1 MSKTHPMLKTLRDA
15 TRGLRYVSEAEAT
28 FEPFV
33 WPGGAGA
40 VDAAAVLAK
49 AAQPA
54 GTEVVQSTLVDF
66 FRAVPMSDK
75 GKYLTLAATL
85 ADQLADVRVFKVGEG
100 RVLIYVLGTTPD
112 GKWAGVKTEA
122 VET

>member
-33 WPGGAGA
+33 WPGTGDAA
-40 VDAAAVLAK
+40 DAAAVLAK
-49 AAQPA
+49 AGGEGPA
-54 GTEVVQSTLVDF
+54 ARSTLVDF

-75 GKYLTLAATL
+75 GKYLGLAAAL
-85 ADQLADVRVFKVGEG
+85 ADNLTDVRVFKIGGEG
-100 RVLIYVLGTTPD
+100 RVKIYVLGTTAD

>member
-33 WPGGAGA
+33 WPGTGAAADEAAVRAKAGGAG
-40 VDAAAVLAK
+40 
-49 AAQPA
+49 
-54 GTEVVQSTLVDF
+54 EVARSTLVDF
-66 FRAVPMSDK
+66 FRAVPMSEK
-75 GKYLTLAATL
+75 GKYLTLAAAL
-85 ADQLADVRVFKVGEG
+85 ADNLADVRVFKIGDDG
-100 RVLIYVLGTTPD
+100 RVKIYVLGTTSD

>member
-1 MSKTHPMLKTLRDA
+1 MPKSHPMLKALRDA
-15 TRGLRYVSEAEAT
+15 TRGLRYVSEADAT

-33 WPGGAGA
+33 WPGTGGPA
-40 VDAAAVLAK
+40 DEAAVLAK
-49 AAQPA
+49 SGA
-54 GTEVVQSTLVDF
+54 GGAVARSSLVDF
-66 FRAVPMSDK
+66 FRAVPQGEK

-85 ADQLADVRVFKVGEG
+85 ADSLRDVRVFKVGEG
-100 RVLIYVLGTTPD
+100 RVSIYVLGTTDD

>member
-33 WPGGAGA
+33 WPGTGKAADEAAVSAKAGAG
-40 VDAAAVLAK
+40 
-49 AAQPA
+49 
-54 GTEVVQSTLVDF
+54 EVARSTLVDF

-75 GKYLTLAATL
+75 GKYLSLAAAL
-85 ADQLADVRVFKVGEG
+85 ADNLADVRVFKVGGEG
-100 RVLIYVLGTTPD
+100 RVKIYVLGTTSD

>member
-15 TRGLRYVSEAEAT
+15 TRGLRYVTEAEAT

-33 WPGGAGA
+33 WPGTG
-40 VDAAAVLAK
+40 DAADEAAVAAK
-49 AAQPA
+49 AGSGPA
-54 GTEVVQSTLVDF
+54 TRSTLTDF
-66 FRAVPMSDK
+66 FRAVPMSEK
-75 GKYLTLAATL
+75 GKYLGLAAAL
-85 ADQLADVRVFKVGEG
+85 ADNLADVRVFKVGEG
-100 RVLIYVLGTTPD
+100 RVSIFVLGTTTD

>member
-15 TRGLRYVSEAEAT
+15 TRGLRYISEAEAT

-33 WPGGAGA
+33 WPGTGAAADGAAVGAKAGVAGA
-40 VDAAAVLAK
+40 AVAR
-49 AAQPA
+49 
-54 GTEVVQSTLVDF
+54 STLVDF
-66 FRAVPMSDK
+66 FRAVPMSEK
-75 GKYLTLAATL
+75 GKYLMLAAAL
-85 ADQLADVRVFKVGEG
+85 ADNLADVRVFKVGEG
-100 RVLIYVLGTTPD
+100 RVSIYVLGTTTD